1 MCSYKRFH
9 SWRTSV
15 TEVYTNYCCN
25 QNSSLSCV
33 VYIIKRS
40 IMSDNGQHCPNT
52 SLHPLISDQL
62 NARETDLRR
71 SCLCRFLSLTI
82 KYVQLDGN
90 REVHSHWGRSW
101 KQSQMPEVHPL
112 DVTVW
117 MMGLGWLVIIF
128 VVMNAVSDLKNQKRT
143 KDDKSR
149 SQIRYNAGP
158 VYLLYKI
165 AMVL

>member
-1 MCSYKRFH
+1 
-9 SWRTSV
+9 
-15 TEVYTNYCCN
+15 
-25 QNSSLSCV
+25 
-33 VYIIKRS
+33 
-40 IMSDNGQHCPNT
+40 
-52 SLHPLISDQL
+52 
-62 NARETDLRR
+62 
-71 SCLCRFLSLTI
+71 
-82 KYVQLDGN
+82 
-90 REVHSHWGRSW
+90 
-101 KQSQMPEVHPL
+101 MPEVHPL